1 MSGIIL
7 LAALGGL
14 FVYDHEQDR
23 DDLYENI
30 GAAIGEFRS
39 DPERSVSLWSD
50 EITDFDANSVP
61 HMDVWPKDRRHTFTV
76 PYHWDKAQGEDMR
89 ISLVGEAMVTATV
102 LGTDL
107 YHKDFTAL
115 SPIDIAV
122 SWSDFITDKSLAE
135 LDISFGNRQAN
146 LHSSKLRGEW
156 TNMHIIPGSPDL
168 EAGLRDLRKGDR
180 IVLRGYAVR
189 VAPSGNWAS
198 WNSDL
203 HFGDSKCEILIVT
216 ELYAEDQ
223 QSRTKIKLSASG

>member
-1 MSGIIL
+1 MIGIIL

-23 DDLYENI
+23 DELYEDI

-39 DPERSVSLWSD
+39 DREQSVSLWPD

-76 PYHWDKAQGEDMR
+76 PYHWDKVQGEDMR

-107 YHKDFTAL
+107 CHKDFTAL

-122 SWSDFITDKSLAE
+122 SWSDFITDKSLSE

-146 LHSSKLRGEW
+146 LHGSKLQGEW
-156 TNMHIIPGSPDL
+156 TNMHIIPGSPEL

-180 IVLRGYAVR
+180 LVLRGYAVR

-203 HFGDSKCEILIVT
+203 YFGDSNCGILIVT

-223 QSRTKIKLSASG
+223 RSRTKIKLSASE